1 VDVSAAFQNFHEAMN
16 DWANTVLRQNIFAD
30 ILPIYETENA
40 DIKMNTCNTA
50 YCAETYDTI

>member
-1 VDVSAAFQNFHEAMN
+1 VDVSAAFQNFHEAIN

-40 DIKMNTCNTA
+40 DI
-50 YCAETYDTI
+50 